1 MTKDALLFDLLAK
14 GCLRQEQL
22 KKSIL
27 VSYTR
32 EFDSFDAID
41 IFHIGEKWNREQRLF
56 WSDPDGIERV
66 GLGYVLRLTAAGENR
81 VSSIAEQKKK
91 LFNDAII
98 EKWDQGL
105 SGGPLLFGGF
115 SFDPDNQKTS
125 LKWHSFGDATFV
137 LPEILLTRTKENKS
151 LLTINCLMTKDKKPY
166 EEYKRLY
173 EQIQHLKR
181 PQRKLAS
188 LLEEDEWTST
198 EEHLDEWMISVK
210 KAIDMIQSGTM
221 QKIVLSRTMRV
232 DRKVPYDIEAI
243 LKALVEH
250 QASHY
255 VFAFTMG
262 ESTFLGAS
270 PERLVKKQGTDIRS
284 MCLAGT
290 TTRGK
295 TEEEDKEKAELLLRD
310 QKNLQEHQWV
320 VNMISQVLSSF
331 CQSLVVPQS
340 PSILKA
346 GQVQHLCTPIS
357 GKLKEDKTIL
367 ELVQALH
374 PTPALGGYPQK
385 EALQWIRELEVSDR
399 GWYGS
404 PVGWMDEHDDGEYIV
419 AIRSCLIKNSTA
431 LLFAGCGLVSDST
444 VTEELKETRAKFK
457 PIFSALGG
465 LYD

>member
-1 MTKDALLFDLLAK
+1 MDALLFDLLAK
-14 GCLRQEQL
+14 GCLKQEQL

-41 IFHIGEKWNREQRLF
+41 IFRIGEKWNREQRLY

-66 GLGYVLRLTAAGENR
+66 GLGYALKLAAEGETR
-81 VSSIAEQKKK
+81 VSSIADQKKK

-125 LKWHSFGDATFV
+125 PKWHSFGDATFI

-151 LLTINCLMTKDKKPY
+151 ILTINCLMTKDKKPDEEFNRLTERIQLLNKSQKSLTTSAY
-166 EEYKRLY
+166 EGKLTPTEEYLN
-173 EQIQHLKR
+173 
-181 PQRKLAS
+181 
-188 LLEEDEWTST
+188 EWK
-198 EEHLDEWMISVK
+198 ISVK
-210 KAIDMIQSGTM
+210 KAIDIIQSGLM

-232 DRKVPYDIEAI
+232 DRQVPYDIVAI
-243 LKALVEH
+243 LKALTDD

-270 PERLVKKQGTDIRS
+270 PERLVKKQGHDIRS

-295 TEEEDKEKAELLLRD
+295 TEKEDKEKAEFLRRD

-320 VNMISQVLSSF
+320 VNMISQVLSRF
-331 CQSLVVPQS
+331 CQSLLVPQN
-340 PSILKA
+340 PSVLKA

-385 EALQWIRELEVSDR
+385 ESLQWIRELEVADR
-399 GWYGS
+399 GWYGA
-404 PVGWMDEHDDGEYIV
+404 PIGWMDEQDDGEYIV
-419 AIRSCLIKNSTA
+419 AIRSGLIENSTA
-431 LLFAGCGLVSDST
+431 WLFAGCGLVGDST
-444 VTEELKETRAKFK
+444 VTEELIETRAKFK

-465 LYD
+465 SHD